1 MKKYT
6 LAHFM
11 RAYSLIA
18 CIVLIPVII
27 QRFPHIDFATQVS
40 MILVWSTTVLTFVI
54 THLIVKEK

>member
-11 RAYSLIA
+11 RAYSLIV
-18 CIVLIPVII
+18 CIILIPIMI
-27 QRFPHIDFATQVS
+27 ERFPNVDFATQVS